1 MSFEILVPSERE
13 APGVTDTFFAA
24 MDINLLMHAQ
34 FPNPE
39 SKEFFRGWLFRD
51 TMDHVKSVD
60 KGVLVARD
68 PETGKIASFAK
79 WNVQRQ
85 PRSRET
91 EEEADDDEFPDF
103 CRRQYLGPYADL
115 TKSKRDKVLG
125 DKTYYHVTYLCTD
138 PKFNGRGAAST
149 LLRRVQ
155 AEASKENAPVILEAT
170 MNAVSFYQKLGFQI
184 REGLNMVLPAR
195 GSDEPT
201 EYYEERVM
209 VWARDR
215 KP

>member
-85 PRSRET
+85 PRSREM

-125 DKTYYHVTYLCTD
+125 DKTYYREL
-138 PKFNGRGAAST
+138 FAAEWRPEY
-149 LLRRVQ
+149 RRPNLDRYIPM
-155 AEASKENAPVILEAT
+155 ELGILVEAT
-170 MNAVSFYQKLGFQI
+170 LAMCHSALTFPRRDISMHRSQVQW
-184 REGLNMVLPAR
+184 PR
-195 GSDEPT
+195 GCVNFASSS
-201 EYYEERVM
+201 
-209 VWARDR
+209 AG
-215 KP
+215 

>member
-39 SKEFFRGWLFRD
+39 SKEYFRGWLFRD
-51 TMDHVKSVD
+51 TMDHVQSID

-85 PRSRET
+85 PRSPEM
-91 EEEADDDEFPDF
+91 EEKEEANDDEFPDF

-184 REGLNMVLPAR
+184 REELNMMLPAR

-201 EYYEERVM
+201 EDYEERVM
-209 VWARDR
+209 VWTQD
-215 KP
+215 

>member
-1 MSFEILVPSERE
+1 MAFEIVIPSEAD
-13 APGVTDTFFAA
+13 APGVADTFFTS

-39 SKEFFRGWLFRD
+39 SKEFMRSWILKD
-51 TMDHVKSVD
+51 TMDHVRSGD

-79 WNVQRQ
+79 WNIQRQ
-85 PRSRET
+85 PRQ
-91 EEEADDDEFPDF
+91 EENEDQHDDEFPDF
-103 CRRQYLGPYADL
+103 CRRQYLGPYAAL
-115 TKSKRDKVLG
+115 TKNKRDKVLG

-138 PKFNGRGAAST
+138 PGFQGRGAASV

-155 AEASKENAPVILEAT
+155 AEAAQENAPVILEAT
-170 MNAVSFYQKLGFQI
+170 MNAVSYYQRLGFEI
-184 REGLNMVLPAR
+184 REELDMLLPAR

-209 VWARDR
+209 VWTRD
-215 KP
+215 